1 MNRNYYLDD
10 IYLSESFINQLKE
23 YSEINLFINEN
34 KIRNYDPSHIIDL
47 SNLPSNI
54 SSLYLNITGKVNMIP
69 SSIKKIQ
76 IDSYGEELFFPENIK
91 EVWLGKDYLINYS
104 DSYKNLPENIEQLKL
119 IYSNCIDITIDL
131 DFLPQNIN
139 SVYITTLYNNE
150 KFKINIS
157 KIYSKLK
164 NIQFH
169 EIYKIDLTEI
179 KKYCDENKITFINS
193 YYEIVGC

>member
-1 MNRNYYLDD
+1 MNCNYYLDD
-10 IYLSESFINQLKE
+10 IYVSDSFINQLKE
-23 YSEINLFINEN
+23 YSGINLFINEN
-34 KIRNYDPSHIIDL
+34 KIRNYDPSYIIDL
-47 SNLPSNI
+47 SKLPSNI

-69 SSIKKIQ
+69 QSIRKIQ
-76 IDSYGEELFFPENIK
+76 IDSYGGEIFFPENIK
-91 EVWLGKDYLINYS
+91 EVWLGKDYLINFP
-104 DSYKNLPENIEQLKL
+104 DSYKSLPENIEHLNL
-119 IYSNCIDITIDL
+119 NYSNCIDITTDL

-150 KFKINIS
+150 NFKINIS
-157 KIYSKLK
+157 KKYPKLK

-179 KKYCDENKITFINS
+179 KKYCDENKITFVNS